1 MEMIK
6 PISDLRNYNNV
17 LRDCVAN
24 SPVYLTKNGRG
35 RYVLVDIE
43 DYQRTQAEVALF
55 ARIAEAEM
63 RIQNGEKTLTINEL
77 RVKLGI

>member
-1 MEMIK
+1 MIK

-17 LRDCVAN
+17 LRECVAN

-35 RYVLVDIE
+35 RYVLVDIDE
-43 DYQRTQAEVALF
+43 YQRTQAEIALF

-63 RIQNGEKTLTINEL
+63 RVQNGEKALTIDEL
-77 RVKLGI
+77 KVKLGI